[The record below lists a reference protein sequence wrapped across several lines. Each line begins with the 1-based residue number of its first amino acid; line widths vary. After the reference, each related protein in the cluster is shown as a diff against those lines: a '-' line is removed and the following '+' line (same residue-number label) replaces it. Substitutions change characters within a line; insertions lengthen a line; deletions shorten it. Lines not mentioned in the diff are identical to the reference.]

1 MAGKGEG
8 VEPLFERCRNIRFG
22 AIEGDDLSLFY
33 GGVNSAI
40 TDLCRSLPV
49 SLQAE
54 GMLFFMIYAGIRMGE
69 PLDFFRNYYR
79 PAWSILPRLA
89 ALTEDAIPGFDIL
102 TGVHAMAMSLHSLDD
117 HLVDGEV
124 PVSHLALVIRS
135 QMWRRMAEGIGSFA
149 AAVPGGHER
158 ARGLIDEYYRGICTT
173 EAPGTLDE
181 YCALFRGQMATS
193 LVAPLLLARRVKD
206 DDDFIADVRG
216 AYESFGIAWRLI
228 DDIQDIGED
237 AARGIR
243 SAVYVSLENPGRGLW
258 EDADRGDGGT
268 ARLCGIIEESRVIET
283 LARRIVAELGSAAE
297 RMERRGMNAM
307 AEEFRALAK
316 PLAGAAGLQ

>member
-1 MAGKGEG
+1 M
-8 VEPLFERCRNIRFG
+8 EPLFDRCRNIRFG
-22 AIEGDDLSLFY
+22 AIEGEDLSLFY
-33 GGVNSAI
+33 CGVNDAI
-40 TDLCRSLPV
+40 TDLCRSLPG

-54 GMLFFMIYAGIRMGE
+54 GMLFFMTYAGIRMGE
-69 PLDFFRNYYR
+69 PLDFFRNYYQ

-89 ALTEDAIPGFDIL
+89 ALAGGEIPGLDAL
-102 TGVHAMAMSLHSLDD
+102 RGAHAMAMSLHSLDD

-135 QMWRRMAEGIGSFA
+135 QMWRRMAEGIDSFA
-149 AAVPGGHER
+149 TAVPGGPET
-158 ARGLIDEYYRGICTT
+158 ARGLIDEYYRDICS
-173 EAPGTLDE
+173 ERVPGSLVE

-216 AYESFGIAWRLI
+216 AYESFGIAWRLL

-237 AARGIR
+237 AARGTR
-243 SAVYVSLENPGRGLW
+243 SAVYVSLDNPGRGLW
-258 EDADRGDGGT
+258 DDTSRGEDGT
-268 ARLCGIIEESRVIET
+268 MRLCGIIENSRVIEN
-283 LARRIVAELGSAAE
+283 LAGHIVAELGSAAE

-307 AEEFRALAK
+307 ADEFRALAK
-316 PLAGAAGLQ
+316 PVADASGLP